1 MKKKYLYGCEK
12 YLVRCVEC
20 SDALLTMLCVLTGE
34 LSGLVLGGRPT
45 KVTLLA
51 SSEEPDRGPAGS
63 FLNSS
68 ALHTSA
74 RLKHRRPA
82 RFI

>member
-1 MKKKYLYGCEK
+1 MGVKNIWWDVC
-12 YLVRCVEC
+12 EC

-68 ALHTSA
+68 ALHTGA
-74 RLKHRRPA
+74 RLKHRHSPA